1 MTTHTRL
8 GAASHPPTTDEMEVR
23 DDDLSDDLSLGLS
36 DGRSDDVSDSPPF
49 PLPSHPSPP
58 ASFTHLPSRF
68 LQSVHLLHRAAVSA
82 KGSPAPRLD
91 LPDEVAMQTHQAAT
105 VVFPDRC
112 DGDCVCLRS
121 DCV

>member
-1 MTTHTRL
+1 MMTSLMTSLLASLMAALMTSRIALPSRFLHT
-8 GAASHPPTTDEMEVR
+8 
-23 DDDLSDDLSLGLS
+23 
-36 DGRSDDVSDSPPF
+36 PPF
-49 PLPSHPSPP
+49 PLPSHTFLP
-58 ASFTHLPSRF
+58 ASFTPLPCRRRHPHPRPARL

-112 DGDCVCLRS
+112 DADCVCLRS

>member
-1 MTTHTRL
+1 MMTSLMAPLMTTIT
-8 GAASHPPTTDEMEVR
+8 
-23 DDDLSDDLSLGLS
+23 
-36 DGRSDDVSDSPPF
+36 
-49 PLPSHPSPP
+49 PLPCRAPP
-58 ASFTHLPSRF
+58 RPSRF

-112 DGDCVCLRS
+112 VNECTLIAS
-121 DCV
+121 DCVFPDRCECALIASDCV

>member
-1 MTTHTRL
+1 MMTSLMAPLMTTIT
-8 GAASHPPTTDEMEVR
+8 
-23 DDDLSDDLSLGLS
+23 
-36 DGRSDDVSDSPPF
+36 
-49 PLPSHPSPP
+49 PLPSRPP
-58 ASFTHLPSRF
+58 PPPIRF
-68 LQSVHLLHRAAVSA
+68 LQSVHLLHRTAVSA

-112 DGDCVCLRS
+112 DADCVCLRS

>member
-1 MTTHTRL
+1 MMTSLMTSLLASLMAALMTSRIALPSRFLHTP
-8 GAASHPPTTDEMEVR
+8 S
-23 DDDLSDDLSLGLS
+23 
-36 DGRSDDVSDSPPF
+36 F

>member
-1 MTTHTRL
+1 MMTSLMTSL
-8 GAASHPPTTDEMEVR
+8 MAPLMS
-23 DDDLSDDLSLGLS
+23 DDDH
-36 DGRSDDVSDSPPF
+36 
-49 PLPSHPSPP
+49 HPSPLAP
-58 ASFTHLPSRF
+58 PPRPSRF

-112 DGDCVCLRS
+112 ECALIAS

>member
-1 MTTHTRL
+1 MMTSLMAPLMTTIT
-8 GAASHPPTTDEMEVR
+8 
-23 DDDLSDDLSLGLS
+23 
-36 DGRSDDVSDSPPF
+36 
-49 PLPSHPSPP
+49 PLPCRAPP
-58 ASFTHLPSRF
+58 RPSRF

-112 DGDCVCLRS
+112 DCALITLCLLAACWLPAPDCA
-121 DCV
+121 

>member
-1 MTTHTRL
+1 MMTSLMAPLMTTIT
-8 GAASHPPTTDEMEVR
+8 
-23 DDDLSDDLSLGLS
+23 
-36 DGRSDDVSDSPPF
+36 
-49 PLPSHPSPP
+49 PLPSRPP
-58 ASFTHLPSRF
+58 PRPSRF

-112 DGDCVCLRS
+112 ECALIAS
-121 DCV
+121 DCVFPDRCECALIASDCV